1 MVTTAAENRD
11 RSKAQ
16 VLQSCF
22 AVVFAAAIFLL
33 GSIESAAQSTTQ
45 LALKPPALARTN
57 EPTQVSPAPPTLEE
71 GGREDAKTPE
81 DSPPSSS
88 DTEPTATTQP
98 QFRVERMPIAS
109 GAELF
114 TIFGRLDGMRAAGQP
129 APEVPLLSVVRD
141 SLGDDNP
148 ENDRLR
154 YLWMLTYTRPTLVKR
169 VLSAVP
175 FLYQHVGNK
184 TPTSSNAPA
193 PLIDLA
199 NTKRQTWNNVFW
211 FGLQNVLF
219 DSYGIPLKAASRSYR
234 RNATDYRAAHVTQA
248 LSILN
253 NYDNL
258 RRRARDESELLA
270 SSQVLSDAESTA
282 PNAVPI
288 SDVKTPLLADFR
300 PGFTPGEML
309 EMRARLILSSKLLGG
324 LYGPDWFDFT
334 VIKRSMAA
342 MDSIGHNWEML
353 RQRAETEGL
362 YFQPLT
368 MPDGTA
374 THALLWIAKSDL
386 SQTNRRFGNRFLNIS
401 DPWKDQRL
409 RNWTGY
415 SQVRYFDQDDRPT
428 NAGDP
433 QARPIE
439 LIPLALYGLDH
450 RKIPALLIDFRDG
463 LNPKKRELSRRF
475 FRDLAKNVL
484 SLSSFGNLP
493 YFVGRKTFDFFTGR
507 RGMDINQ
514 ATRLTSYSQ
523 LKLLLSFNGTI
534 DPGLRNEIEQRLEN
548 VSLNPLTNDN
558 QAEIQLARRQ
568 YGALLDFARRPDGL
582 SAKIEKDRRAE
593 MTAFR
598 HGSVSRFFFNLGNV
612 LTFGRYVHREQA
624 TPELSARLE
633 ATRVIRYHTNILVEV
648 AKSSPQAEVAW
659 DIEMVRRSLRALA
672 DRGAGASG
680 SAAHAAALIFR
691 QTNDDEARRLCLD
704 ALYKIN
710 NQSARSDLV
719 RLYRLEQPQSEW
731 RAAIANHL
739 RKAITE
745 DSRMKPAE
753 VKTMLG
759 QVGQP

>member
-1 MVTTAAENRD
+1 MVTTDAGNRD
-11 RSKAQ
+11 GANAH
-16 VLQSCF
+16 VLQACLA
-22 AVVFAAAIFLL
+22 AVLAAAIFLL
-33 GSIESAAQSTTQ
+33 GSIESAAQSATQ
-45 LALKPPALARTN
+45 LALRPPAPANTS
-57 EPTQVSPAPPTLEE
+57 EPTRASPAPPALEG
-71 GGREDAKTPE
+71 GGREDAKTLE
-81 DSPPSSS
+81 DSSRTSPDSES
-88 DTEPTATTQP
+88 TATTQP
-98 QFRVERMPIAS
+98 QLRVERMPIAS
-109 GAELF
+109 VELF
-114 TIFGRLDGMRAAGQP
+114 TIFGRLDGRRAAGQP
-129 APEVPLLSVVRD
+129 APEIPLLSVVRD

-169 VLSAVP
+169 ALSAVP

-199 NTKRQTWNNVFW
+199 NTKRQTWNNLFW
-211 FGLQNVLF
+211 FGLQNGLF
-219 DSYGIPLKAASRSYR
+219 DSYGIPLKAASRNYR
-234 RNATDYRAAHVTQA
+234 RNAIDYRAAHVTQA
-248 LSILN
+248 LSILSS
-253 NYDNL
+253 YDNL
-258 RRRARDESELLA
+258 RRRARDENELLA
-270 SSQVLSDAESTA
+270 SRQMSNDPESSV
-282 PNAVPI
+282 PNGVPI
-288 SDVKTPLLADFR
+288 ADVRAPLLADFG

-324 LYGPDWFDFT
+324 LYGPDLFNFT
-334 VIKRSMAA
+334 VIKRSMAVTN
-342 MDSIGHNWEML
+342 SIGHNWEML

-386 SQTNRRFGNRFLNIS
+386 SQTNRRFGDRFLNIS

-415 SQVRYFDQDDRPT
+415 SQVRYFDQDNRPT
-428 NAGDP
+428 NASDP
-433 QARPIE
+433 QARPLE

-450 RKIPALLIDFRDG
+450 KKIPGLLIDFRDT

-475 FRDLAKNVL
+475 FRDLAKNVF

-493 YFVGRKTFDFFTGR
+493 YFVGRKTFDFVTGR

-514 ATRLTSYSQ
+514 PTRLTSYSE
-523 LKLLLSFNGTI
+523 LKLMLSFNGTI

-568 YGALLDFARRPDGL
+568 YSALLDFARRPDGL
-582 SAKIEKDRRAE
+582 AAKIERDRRAE
-593 MTAFR
+593 MTPFK

-624 TPELSARLE
+624 TSELSARLDS
-633 ATRVIRYHTNILVEV
+633 ARVIRYHTNILVEV
-648 AKSSPQAEVAW
+648 AKSSPQTEVAW

-672 DRGAGASG
+672 DHGVGASG
-680 SAAHAAALIFR
+680 SAAHAAAMIFR

-710 NQSARSDLV
+710 NKNARSELV
-719 RLYRLEQPQSEW
+719 RLFRVEQPQSEW
-731 RAAIANHL
+731 RAAIADHL
-739 RKAITE
+739 RKAVTE
-745 DSRMKPAE
+745 DPRMKPAE
-753 VKTMLG
+753 VKAMLG

>member
-1 MVTTAAENRD
+1 
-11 RSKAQ
+11 
-16 VLQSCF
+16 
-22 AVVFAAAIFLL
+22 
-33 GSIESAAQSTTQ
+33 
-45 LALKPPALARTN
+45 
-57 EPTQVSPAPPTLEE
+57 
-71 GGREDAKTPE
+71 
-81 DSPPSSS
+81 
-88 DTEPTATTQP
+88 
-98 QFRVERMPIAS
+98 MPIAS
-109 GAELF
+109 AELF

-129 APEVPLLSVVRD
+129 APEIPLLSVVRD

-154 YLWMLTYTRPTLVKR
+154 YLWMLTYTRPTVVKR

-199 NTKRQTWNNVFW
+199 NTKRQTWNNLFW

-219 DSYGIPLKAASRSYR
+219 DSYGIPLKAATRNYR
-234 RNATDYRAAHVTQA
+234 RNATDYRAVHITQA
-248 LSILN
+248 LSILGS
-253 NYDNL
+253 YDNL
-258 RRRARDESELLA
+258 RQRARDESELLA
-270 SSQVLSDAESTA
+270 SSQMLSDSESSA

-288 SDVKTPLLADFR
+288 SDVKTPRLADLGS
-300 PGFTPGEML
+300 GFTAGEML
-309 EMRARLILSSKLLGG
+309 EMRARLILSTKLLGG
-324 LYGPDWFDFT
+324 FYGPDWFDFT
-334 VIKRSMAA
+334 VIKRSMGAT
-342 MDSIGHNWEML
+342 DSIGHNWEML

-401 DPWKDQRL
+401 DPWKDHRL

-415 SQVRYFDQDDRPT
+415 SQVRYFDQDNRPT
-428 NAGDP
+428 NTGDP

-493 YFVGRKTFDFFTGR
+493 YFVGRKTFDFVTGR

-514 ATRLTSYSQ
+514 PTRLTSYSE
-523 LKLLLSFNGTI
+523 LKLMLSFNGTI

-582 SAKIEKDRRAE
+582 AAKIEKDRGAE

-633 ATRVIRYHTNILVEV
+633 ATRVIRYHTNILIEV

-680 SAAHAAALIFR
+680 SAARAAAMIFR

-710 NQSARSDLV
+710 NQSARSELV
-719 RLYRLEQPQSEW
+719 RLYRLAQPQSEW
-731 RAAIANHL
+731 RAAIADHL
-739 RKAITE
+739 RKAVTE
-745 DSRMKPAE
+745 DRRMKPAE
-753 VKTMLG
+753 VKAVLG

>member
-1 MVTTAAENRD
+1 MVTTDPGNRD
-11 RSKAQ
+11 RASAQ
-16 VLQSCF
+16 VLQFCF
-22 AVVFAAAIFLL
+22 AAVLAAAIFLL
-33 GSIESAAQSTTQ
+33 GSTENAAQSTTQ
-45 LALKPPALARTN
+45 LALKPPAPAKTN
-57 EPTQVSPAPPTLEE
+57 EPTQVSPGPPALEE
-71 GGREDAKTPE
+71 GRREDAKTAE
-81 DSPPSSS
+81 DSPRTSS
-88 DTEPTATTQP
+88 DTEPTATAQP

-129 APEVPLLSVVRD
+129 APEIPLLSVVRD
-141 SLGDDNP
+141 SLGDNNP

-154 YLWMLTYTRPTLVKR
+154 YLWMLTYMRPTLVKR

-199 NTKRQTWNNVFW
+199 NTKRQTWNNLFW

-219 DSYGIPLKAASRSYR
+219 DSYGIPLKAATRNYR
-234 RNATDYRAAHVTQA
+234 RNATDYRAAHITQA
-248 LSILN
+248 LSILGS
-253 NYDNL
+253 YDNL
-258 RRRARDESELLA
+258 RQRARDESELLA
-270 SSQVLSDAESTA
+270 SSQMLSDSESSA

-288 SDVKTPLLADFR
+288 SDVKTPRLADLGS
-300 PGFTPGEML
+300 GFTAGEML
-309 EMRARLILSSKLLGG
+309 EMRARLILSTKLLGG
-324 LYGPDWFDFT
+324 FYGPDWFDFT

-342 MDSIGHNWEML
+342 TDSIGHNWEML

-401 DPWKDQRL
+401 DPWKDHRL

-415 SQVRYFDQDDRPT
+415 SQVRYFDQDNRPT
-428 NAGDP
+428 NTGDP

-493 YFVGRKTFDFFTGR
+493 YFVGCKTFDFVTGR

-514 ATRLTSYSQ
+514 PTRLTSYSE
-523 LKLLLSFNGTI
+523 LKLMLSFNGTI

-568 YGALLDFARRPDGL
+568 YSALLDFARRPDGL
-582 SAKIEKDRRAE
+582 AAKIEKDRGAE

-680 SAAHAAALIFR
+680 SAARAAAMIFR

-710 NQSARSDLV
+710 NQSARSELV
-719 RLYRLEQPQSEW
+719 RLYRLAQPQSEW
-731 RAAIANHL
+731 RAAIADHL
-739 RKAITE
+739 RKAVTE
-745 DSRMKPAE
+745 DRRMKPAE
-753 VKTMLG
+753 VKAVLG

>member
-1 MVTTAAENRD
+1 MVTTDAENRD
-11 RSKAQ
+11 RTNAQ

-33 GSIESAAQSTTQ
+33 GGIESAAQSTTQ
-45 LALKPPALARTN
+45 LALKPPAPARTN
-57 EPTQVSPAPPTLEE
+57 EPTQVSPAPPSLEK

-81 DSPPSSS
+81 DSPRSSS

-109 GAELF
+109 GGELF

-141 SLGDDNP
+141 SLGDHNP

-154 YLWMLTYTRPTLVKR
+154 YLWMLTYTRSTLVKR

-184 TPTSSNAPA
+184 TPTLSNAPA

-270 SSQVLSDAESTA
+270 SSQVLSDAESPA
-282 PNAVPI
+282 PNAVTI

-334 VIKRSMAA
+334 VSKRSMAA
-342 MDSIGHNWEML
+342 TDSIGHNWEML

-368 MPDGTA
+368 MPDETA

-415 SQVRYFDQDDRPT
+415 SQVRYLDQDDRPT
-428 NAGDP
+428 KAGDP

-493 YFVGRKTFDFFTGR
+493 YFVGRKTFDFVTGR

-514 ATRLTSYSQ
+514 PTRLTSYSE
-523 LKLLLSFNGTI
+523 LKLMLSFNGTI

-582 SAKIEKDRRAE
+582 AAKIERDRRAE

-633 ATRVIRYHTNILVEV
+633 ATRLIRYHTNILVEV
-648 AKSSPQAEVAW
+648 AKSSPQTEVAW

-680 SAAHAAALIFR
+680 SAAHAAAMLFR

-710 NQSARSDLV
+710 NQSARSELV

-731 RAAIANHL
+731 RAAIADHL
-739 RKAITE
+739 RKAVTE

-753 VKTMLG
+753 VKAMLG

>member
-1 MVTTAAENRD
+1 MVTTDPGNRD
-11 RSKAQ
+11 RASAQ
-16 VLQSCF
+16 VLQFCF
-22 AVVFAAAIFLL
+22 AAVLAAAIFLL
-33 GSIESAAQSTTQ
+33 GSTENAAQSTTQ
-45 LALKPPALARTN
+45 LALKPPAPAKTN
-57 EPTQVSPAPPTLEE
+57 EPTQVSPGPPAFEE
-71 GGREDAKTPE
+71 GRREDAKTAE
-81 DSPPSSS
+81 DSPRTSS
-88 DTEPTATTQP
+88 DTEPTATAQP

-129 APEVPLLSVVRD
+129 APEIPLLSVVRD

-199 NTKRQTWNNVFW
+199 NTKRQTWNNLFW

-219 DSYGIPLKAASRSYR
+219 DSYGIPLKAATRNYR
-234 RNATDYRAAHVTQA
+234 RNATDYRAAHITQA
-248 LSILN
+248 LSILGS
-253 NYDNL
+253 YDNL
-258 RRRARDESELLA
+258 RQRARDESELLA
-270 SSQVLSDAESTA
+270 SSQMLSDSESSA

-288 SDVKTPLLADFR
+288 SDVKTPRLADLGS
-300 PGFTPGEML
+300 GFTAGEML
-309 EMRARLILSSKLLGG
+309 EMRARLILSTKLLGG
-324 LYGPDWFDFT
+324 LYGPDLFDST
-334 VIKRSMAA
+334 VIKRSMGAT
-342 MDSIGHNWEML
+342 DSIGHNWEML

-409 RNWTGY
+409 RNWAGY
-415 SQVRYFDQDDRPT
+415 SQVRYFDQDNRPT

-433 QARPIE
+433 QARPLE

-450 RKIPALLIDFRDG
+450 KKIPALLIDFRDT

-493 YFVGRKTFDFFTGR
+493 YFVGRKTFDFVTGR

-514 ATRLTSYSQ
+514 PTRLTSYSE
-523 LKLLLSFNGTI
+523 LKLMLSFNGTI

-548 VSLNPLTNDN
+548 VSLNPLTNNN

-582 SAKIEKDRRAE
+582 SAKIEKDRGAE
-593 MTAFR
+593 MTELR
-598 HGSVSRFFFNLGNV
+598 YGSVSWFFFNLGNV

-633 ATRVIRYHTNILVEV
+633 ATRVIKYHTNILVEA
-648 AKSSPQAEVAW
+648 AKSSPQTEVAW
-659 DIEMVRRSLRALA
+659 DIEMVRRSLRVLA
-672 DRGAGASG
+672 DRGPDANG

-710 NQSARSDLV
+710 NQSARSELV
-719 RLYRLEQPQSEW
+719 RLYRLAQPQSEW
-731 RAAIANHL
+731 RAAIADHL
-739 RKAITE
+739 RKAVTE
-745 DSRMKPAE
+745 DRRMKPAE
-753 VKTMLG
+753 VKAVLG

>member
-1 MVTTAAENRD
+1 MVTTTEQSSHRRVRAR
-11 RSKAQ
+11 
-16 VLQSCF
+16 VLQLI
-22 AVVFAAAIFLL
+22 FAASMAVAVFL
-33 GSIESAAQSTTQ
+33 SSYVQSTAQKNTET
-45 LALKPPALARTN
+45 ATKPSAPAKTSEAQQIT
-57 EPTQVSPAPPTLEE
+57 PASEGGTLE
-71 GGREDAKTPE
+71 AANPLN
-81 DSPPSSS
+81 DSPGTS
-88 DTEPTATTQP
+88 TTTQP
-98 QFRVERMPIAS
+98 QFRVERESIAG
-109 GAELF
+109 GAELL
-114 TIFGRLDGMRAAGQP
+114 TVFGRLDGIRRPDQRAL
-129 APEVPLLSVVRD
+129 EVPLLSVVRD

-193 PLIDLA
+193 PLIVLA
-199 NTKRQTWNNVFW
+199 STKRQTWNNLIW
-211 FGLQNVLF
+211 FGLQNELF
-219 DSYGIPLKAASRSYR
+219 DSYGIQLKAATRNYR
-234 RNATDYRAAHVTQA
+234 RNATDYRAAHITQA
-248 LSILN
+248 LSILGS
-253 NYDNL
+253 YDNL
-258 RRRARDESELLA
+258 RQRARDESELLA
-270 SSQVLSDAESTA
+270 SSQMLSDSESSA

-288 SDVKTPLLADFR
+288 SDVKTPRLADLGS
-300 PGFTPGEML
+300 GFTPGEML
-309 EMRARLILSSKLLGG
+309 EMRARLILSTKLLGG
-324 LYGPDWFDFT
+324 LYGPDWFDST
-334 VIKRSMAA
+334 VIKRSMGAT
-342 MDSIGHNWEML
+342 DSIGHNWEML

-401 DPWKDQRL
+401 DPWKDHRL

-415 SQVRYFDQDDRPT
+415 SQVRYFDQDNRPT
-428 NAGDP
+428 NTGDP

-493 YFVGRKTFDFFTGR
+493 YFVGRKTFDFVTGR

-514 ATRLTSYSQ
+514 PTRLTSYSE
-523 LKLLLSFNGTI
+523 LKLMLSFNGTI

-582 SAKIEKDRRAE
+582 AAKIEKDRGAE

-633 ATRVIRYHTNILVEV
+633 ATRVIRYHTNILIEV

-680 SAAHAAALIFR
+680 SAARAAAMIFR
-691 QTNDDEARRLCLD
+691 QTHDDDARRLCLD

-710 NQSARSDLV
+710 NKNARSELV
-719 RLYRLEQPQSEW
+719 RLFRVEQPQSEW
-731 RAAIANHL
+731 RAAIADHL
-739 RKAITE
+739 RKAVTE
-745 DSRMKPAE
+745 DPRMKPAE
-753 VKTMLG
+753 VKAMLG